1 MKKYMTL
8 AFMGM
13 MLVAATSCDDQLEI
27 IPKGQTTLS
36 TVDDLETL
44 LNQKFMI
51 YPGPEEISVLAGVQ
65 LKGYPSVGQQLTEKN
80 TFNYA
85 FLTGDE
91 SVDRANLTD
100 GSNCENWYESIYNE
114 MKNFNI
120 VIAKADAA
128 SGSDQTRRRIVAEA
142 KILRAWYHFLA
153 VNLFAAQYD
162 EATAASQGG
171 IAYVDNINFSEQ
183 KVKLTLA
190 QVYDKL
196 LADCSDEVIA
206 DLKPGTVKTAYRFG
220 QDFGYGVRARIL
232 FQMKRYDEALIYATK
247 ALGVNDQIEDRSTAM
262 TAGKWVTSYD
272 ADNNY
277 LLIHNDNSNLGDLY
291 MTTLTPEVVAMFE
304 YGDYV
309 KDGIFDP
316 QEGWSDIYNDYVFPG
331 CLMFVGGDLRFNTW
345 GLRAESMYYV
355 AAECLIRTGKI
366 AEGLAKLDAVRLKRI
381 YDPQLYS
388 TMENVTEQQAME
400 LYQKCRV
407 IEFAG
412 TFENF
417 FDRKRWNTEPAYRKP
432 IVHDLEEYGSYTISP
447 DSPLWIYPFP
457 TKARN
462 MNSTLT
468 NNY

>member
-1 MKKYMTL
+1 MKKYGFL
-8 AFMGM
+8 ALAGM
-13 MLVAATSCDDQLEI
+13 MLVAATSCDDRLDI
-27 IPKGQTTLS
+27 VPKGQTTLS

-44 LNQKFMI
+44 LNQQFII
-51 YPGPEEISVLAGVQ
+51 YPGPEEISVLAGIQ
-65 LKGYPSVGQQLTEKN
+65 LKGYPSVGQQLTETN

-85 FLTGDE
+85 YLTGNE

-100 GSNCENWYESIYNE
+100 GSACENWYQTIYDE

-120 VIAKADAA
+120 VIAKAGDA
-128 SGSDQTRRRIVAEA
+128 SGNDQTRRRIVAEA

-183 KVKLTLA
+183 KVKLSLA
-190 QVYDKL
+190 QVYEKL

-206 DLKPGTVKTAYRFG
+206 DLKQGTVKTVYRFG
-220 QDFGYGVRARIL
+220 SDFGYGVRARIL
-232 FQMKRYDEALIYATK
+232 FQMKRYDEALVYATK
-247 ALGVNDQIEDRSTAM
+247 ALGVNDRIEDRSSVVS
-262 TAGKWVTSYD
+262 AGKWVTSYD
-272 ADNNY
+272 EDNNY
-277 LLIHNDNSNLGDLY
+277 LLIHNDRSNLGDLY
-291 MTTLTPEVVAMFE
+291 MVALTPEAAAMFE
-304 YGDYV
+304 PGDYV
-309 KDGIFDP
+309 KDGIYDP
-316 QEGWSDIYNDYVFPG
+316 MEGWSDIYNDYIFPE
-331 CLMFVGGDLRFNTW
+331 CVMFVGGDLRFNTW

-366 AEGLAKLDAVRLKRI
+366 TEGLSKLDAVRLKHM
-381 YDPQLYS
+381 YEPELFS
-388 TMENVTEQQAME
+388 KMENVTEQQAME
-400 LYQKCRV
+400 IYQKCRV

-417 FDRKRWNTEPAYRKP
+417 FDRKRWNTEPSYRKT
-432 IVHDLEEYGSYTISP
+432 IVHDLQDYGTYSISP
-447 DSPLWIYPFP
+447 ESPLWIYPFP

>member
-1 MKKYMTL
+1 MKKYGIL
-8 AFMGM
+8 AVLGM
-13 MLVAATSCDDQLEI
+13 MLFTATSCDDQLEI

-36 TVDDLETL
+36 NVDDLETL
-44 LNQKFMI
+44 LTQQFVI

-65 LKGYPSVGQQLTEKN
+65 FKSYPGIDQQLTETN

-85 FLTGDE
+85 YLTGDE

-100 GSNCENWYESIYNE
+100 GSAAEGWYQTIYDE

-120 VIAKADAA
+120 VISKADAA

-162 EATAASQGG
+162 DATAASLGG
-171 IAYVDNINFSEQ
+171 IAYVDNINFSET
-183 KVKLTLA
+183 KTKLSLA
-190 QVYDKL
+190 QVYEKL
-196 LADCSDEVIA
+196 LADCSDDVIA
-206 DLKPGTVKTAYRFG
+206 DLKQGTVKTVYRFG
-220 QDFGYGVRARIL
+220 SDFGYGVRARIL
-232 FQMKRYDEALIYATK
+232 YQMKRYDEALVYATK
-247 ALGVNDQIEDRSTAM
+247 ALGVNDNIEDRSTVVA
-262 TAGKWVTSYD
+262 AGKWAAPYD

-277 LLIHNDNSNLGDLY
+277 LLINNDRSNLGDMYLVA
-291 MTTLTPEVVAMFE
+291 LTPEAVSCFE
-304 YGDYV
+304 PGDYV
-309 KDGIFDP
+309 KDGIYDQ
-316 QEGWSDIYNDYVFPG
+316 QEGWSDIYNSYILPE
-331 CLMFVGGDLRFNTW
+331 CLMFVGADHRFNTW

-366 AEGLAKLDAVRLKRI
+366 TEGLAKLDAVRLKRI
-381 YDPQLYS
+381 YNPQLY
-388 TMENVTEQQAME
+388 TTLEDVTEAQAME
-400 LYQKCRV
+400 LFQKCRV

-417 FDRKRWNTEPAYRKP
+417 FDRKRWNSETAYRKT
-432 IVHDLEEYGSYTISP
+432 IVHDLQEHGSYTISP
-447 DSPLWIYPFP
+447 ESPLWIYPFP

>member
-1 MKKYMTL
+1 MKKYGIL
-8 AFMGM
+8 AVLGM
-13 MLVAATSCDDQLEI
+13 MLFTATSCDDQLEI

-36 TVDDLETL
+36 NVDDLETL
-44 LNQKFMI
+44 LNQQFVI

-65 LKGYPSVGQQLTEKN
+65 LKGYPSVGQQLTETN

-85 FLTGDE
+85 YLTGDE

-100 GSNCENWYESIYNE
+100 GSTCEDWYETIYKM

-120 VIAKADAA
+120 VIAKADEA
-128 SGSDQTRRRIVAEA
+128 SGNDQTRRRIVAEA

-162 EATAASQGG
+162 EATAASLGG
-171 IAYVDNINFSEQ
+171 IAYVDDINFSET
-183 KVKLTLA
+183 KTKLSLA
-190 QVYDKL
+190 QVYEKL

-206 DLKPGTVKTAYRFG
+206 DLKQGTVKTVYRFG
-220 QDFGYGVRARIL
+220 SDFGYGVRARIL
-232 FQMKRYDEALIYATK
+232 YQMKRYDEALVYATK
-247 ALGVNDQIEDRSTAM
+247 ALGVNDNIEDRSTVVA
-262 TAGKWVTSYD
+262 AGKWTAPYD

-277 LLIHNDNSNLGDLY
+277 LLIHKDRSNLGDMY
-291 MTTLTPEVVAMFE
+291 MVALTPEVVSCFE
-304 YGDYV
+304 SGDYV
-309 KDGIFDP
+309 KDGIYDP
-316 QEGWSDIYNDYVFPG
+316 QEGWSDIYNSYILPE
-331 CLMFVGGDLRFNTW
+331 CLMFVGADHRFNTW

-366 AEGLAKLDAVRLKRI
+366 SEGLAKLDAVRLKRI
-381 YDPQLYS
+381 YNPELYS
-388 TMENVTEQQAME
+388 TMTNVTEAQAME
-400 LYQKCRV
+400 LFQKCRV

-417 FDRKRWNTEPAYRKP
+417 FDRKRWNTETAYRKT
-432 IVHDLEEYGSYTISP
+432 IVHDLQQYGTYTILP